1 MTTDWNAFVLS
12 ANEQAPTPAQSTT
25 VTNMTEPTFGL
36 LDRGAHRFEDVNPRV
51 PITRDALDVKCRE
64 AKAFEQQWRDSGK
77 PGRPIQGSRSELR
90 QLESGRQTAKQAA
103 MVAQQHVDQ
112 LKGQLE
118 TAKQTTDDTQQQ
130 VVKLERQLQRAKQAI
145 RDAKQQ
151 MAPLQARLEEVQGVH
166 GLAVE
171 ASMAQVAA
179 LRDKNAQLQA
189 QLQEQSV
196 QLQAAN
202 QAVRNAQLQKIEVTQ
217 QMVALQ
223 QGHLRGNEQAAR
235 QAAYDAEVKMMEA
248 GQQKAV
254 HEAEL
259 QQIEATLKEAAHH
272 AAQLQLDYEH
282 LHEVEQ
288 HARQFQ
294 PGN

>member
-1 MTTDWNAFVLS
+1 
-12 ANEQAPTPAQSTT
+12 
-25 VTNMTEPTFGL
+25 
-36 LDRGAHRFEDVNPRV
+36 
-51 PITRDALDVKCRE
+51 
-64 AKAFEQQWRDSGK
+64 
-77 PGRPIQGSRSELR
+77 
-90 QLESGRQTAKQAA
+90 
-103 MVAQQHVDQ
+103 
-112 LKGQLE
+112 
-118 TAKQTTDDTQQQ
+118 
-130 VVKLERQLQRAKQAI
+130 
-145 RDAKQQ
+145 

-202 QAVRNAQLQKIEVTQ
+202 QAVRNAQLQKIE
-217 QMVALQ
+217 
-223 QGHLRGNEQAAR
+223 
-235 QAAYDAEVKMMEA
+235 AAYDAEVKMMEA